1 MITMNFTSVNTRLPE
16 LYNVAGLQVSDIV
29 PVILKDKSYRCA
41 SLWDTIWRDASTGKI
56 IENVTHWGELNV

>member
-1 MITMNFTSVNTRLPE
+1 MNFITVNSELPKV
-16 LYNVAGLQVSDIV
+16 YNVAGLLVSSIV

-56 IENVTHWGELNV
+56 IEDVTHWGELNV